1 MMTAVSGVETAKRML
16 RKEFSARRNS
26 LDATLR
32 REYDA
37 AICRRIRGLRCYR
50 DAEYVAGYI
59 RHGAEIDLSPL
70 FRGKGL
76 LLPRFNERSG
86 AYEMVAVKDL
96 ELDLLPGRYG
106 IPEPSPSLSA
116 ADPALVASRVL
127 FLVPAVACDRQGHR
141 LGRGGGYY
149 DRLLAGVKLPPVAA
163 IYSCQLSR
171 DTLPGAAYDVPMG
184 FVVTEREVIEANREL
199 EY

>member
-1 MMTAVSGVETAKRML
+1 MTAVPAVEAAKRAL
-16 RKEFSARRNS
+16 RKEFSARRNA
-26 LDATLR
+26 LDAARR

-37 AICRRIRGLRCYR
+37 AICERVRGLRGYR
-50 DAEYVAGYI
+50 EAEYVAGYI
-59 RHGAEIDLSPL
+59 RHGAEIDLSAL

-96 ELDLLPGRYG
+96 ELDLLPGKYG

-116 ADPALVASRVL
+116 ADPDLVASRVL

-149 DRLLAGVKLPPVAA
+149 DRLLSGVKTPPVAV
-163 IYSCQLSR
+163 IYSCQLSP

-184 FVVTEREVIEANREL
+184 TIVTEREVIEVNREL
-199 EY
+199 EN